1 MTMTSQY
8 LQHTGIG
15 GSTFLAVTATALA
28 CGLFVLSPAKQ
39 TACEWAM
46 EWIVCLG

>member
-1 MTMTSQY
+1 M
-8 LQHTGIG
+8 H
-15 GSTFLAVTATALA
+15 ANAALS
-28 CGLFVLSPAKQ
+28 LTQNRQSPAKQ